1 MSQLS
6 RKFEKPFLFL
16 LLFAAFLTFA
26 LVDLPPY
33 IKGINGMGWPS
44 TKGKIDSIDMQY
56 FTVGKDPAWTPR
68 VQYSYEVNGVP
79 YSSDRLAFQAPI
91 GIPGYESGKYSEKY
105 EKGNEVK
112 VFYDSKNP
120 REAYLEN
127 NPSLTVGIAHL
138 LAYLIFVFILF
149 LSFYPRID
157 QSQNDGPIQ
166 NKDPEPQTS

>member
-16 LLFAAFLTFA
+16 LLFGAFLTFA

-33 IKGINGMGWPS
+33 IKGINGIGWPS

-56 FTVGKDPAWTPR
+56 FTVGKDPAWTPK
-68 VQYSYEVNGVP
+68 VQYSYEVKGVP

-91 GIPGYESGKYSEKY
+91 GIPGWESGKYSEKY
-105 EKGNEVK
+105 EKGKEIS
-112 VFYDSKNP
+112 VFYDPKNP
-120 REAYLEN
+120 KEAYLEN
-127 NPSLTVGIAHL
+127 NPSLTIGIAHL

-149 LSFYPRID
+149 LSLYPRIAPND
-157 QSQNDGPIQ
+157 DTIQS
-166 NKDPEPQTS
+166 KDPEPQTS